1 MRLVEVEQ
9 LQQSLR
15 EEGERR
21 EAAERALEEL
31 KGEVSIGMEDLSL
44 SPSPEGESNGERNM
58 GMWKSV
64 CVPLRERGV
73 W

>member
-1 MRLVEVEQ
+1 MER

-21 EAAERALEEL
+21 EAVERTLGEL

-58 GMWKSV
+58 GVWKSV
-64 CVPLRERGV
+64 CVCL
-73 W
+73 